1 MLLEIPWIYRLDG
14 GTCCSLI
21 VAIVLIVAKMG
32 INVVIMGEIK
42 GITLVMGKIMG
53 LWLLN
58 PVNVGIMLKIQI
70 FLQIIDVVN
79 NYW

>member
-1 MLLEIPWIYRLDG
+1 
-14 GTCCSLI
+14 
-21 VAIVLIVAKMG
+21 MG

-58 PVNVGIMLKIQI
+58 PVNVGIMIKIQI

-79 NYW
+79 NY